1 MSRSKRKPFYVCSG
15 KVDKDI
21 VHGQVRAK
29 IRAELQKDEPDHTV
43 LESTIKQFG
52 LEDYGTVF
60 GFDFMGTLSEEERP
74 HFEEESKRCAR
85 K

>member
-1 MSRSKRKPFYVCSG
+1 MSRSKRKPFYVCTS

-29 IRAELQKDEPDHTV
+29 IRAELQKDEPNYVV
-43 LESTIKQFG
+43 LESTIRDFG
-52 LEDYGTVF
+52 LEDLETVI
-60 GFDFMGTLSEEERP
+60 GFDYLGDLLDEEQAEWEEE
-74 HFEEESKRCAR
+74 EKRCAR